1 MSEARPLHLRLPYL
15 GLTLIGGSL
24 GTAAREAISLAVSDV
39 DGIPVAI
46 FGINI
51 LGAFCLGLLL
61 SALSR
66 MGPDVGMRQK
76 MRILIGTGFMGGF
89 TTYSALAADAAQL
102 LGHGALSTGIGEG
115 RVGAGLLYGLVTVVI
130 GGLATWAGI
139 ALASAR
145 RRNAPAGPSSPA
157 STASPETP
165 ESLDEPI
172 SSPEPSSHEGGDDR

>member
-66 MGPDVGMRQK
+66 TGPDVGMRQK

-89 TTYSALAADAAQL
+89 TTYSALAADAASL
-102 LGHGALSTGIGEG
+102 LGEG

-145 RRNAPAGPSSPA
+145 RRNASAGPSSPA

>member
-51 LGAFCLGLLL
+51 LGAFCLGHLL

-89 TTYSALAADAAQL
+89 TTYSALAADAASL
-102 LGHGALSTGIGEG
+102 LGEG
-115 RVGAGLLYGLVTVVI
+115 RVGARLLYGLVTVVI